1 MRGVEEYEPCPRMC
15 SISVVKDGT
24 LYLFGGLFED
34 GDAQFTLNDFW
45 SLDLKRRNGWKL
57 VNESDDFGMEWDGSG
72 SSEEEDDEEEEES
85 EEEMEEVPEET
96 SKPKKKRVKQ

>member
-45 SLDLKRRNGWKL
+45 SLDLKRMNGWKL
-57 VNESDDFGMEWDGSG
+57 VNESDDFGMEWDGSE
-72 SSEEEDDEEEEES
+72 SSEEESDEEEDDDEDS
-85 EEEMEEVPEET
+85 EEEMDSGDEET
-96 SKPKKKRVKQ
+96 SKS